1 MQVELHKLFYTPV
14 WRFSYPDWDKDEEE
28 LVRHFAQDE
37 IYISDREKNGL
48 QITRA
53 TMHKDPKAKK
63 IADFIQSCAEFA
75 MTEMGY
81 KKECGITSMWST
93 RQRAFGHHHSHSH
106 ANSFLGC
113 AFHLFDVDGNASG
126 TVFSNPGTE
135 KYVIQPAIS
144 GEKQLMLKPAA
155 MMPFIP
161 GTLVMFPAWATHF
174 TAPTECKYRIIV
186 GANIMPIGM
195 TNKDHFDRYN
205 YPDPS
210 DLVLKEYSPIS

>member
-14 WRFSYPDWDKDEEE
+14 WRFHYSDWDDDKEE
-28 LVRHFAQDE
+28 FISFFSQDE

-53 TMHKDPKAKK
+53 NIHKDPKVKK
-63 IADFIQSCAEFA
+63 MTDFIQSSSEFV
-75 MTEMGY
+75 MNEMGY

-93 RQRAFGHHHSHSH
+93 RQKENGHHHSHSH

-113 AFHLFDVDGNASG
+113 AFHLFDFDGNASG
-126 TVFSNPGTE
+126 TVFSNFQIE
-135 KYVIQPAIS
+135 KYVIQPAVS
-144 GEKQLMLKPAA
+144 DEKELMLKSTEV
-155 MMPFIP
+155 MSFIP
-161 GTLVMFPAWATHF
+161 GTMIMFPAWATHH
-174 TAPTECKYRIIV
+174 TTPTECKYRIMV

-205 YPDPS
+205 YPDPNY
-210 DLVLKEYSPIS
+210 LTMKEYTK